1 MNEAPPG
8 DSSGDAI
15 ENAGGNAGGRTG
27 GSDHEHP
34 ASTHGAARPQRVR
47 VTAPG
52 SRADPSAA
60 GAPGGTQRGAVLAE
74 GVGDRRS
81 TARSTA
87 PSQVAEV
94 YVTSLIR
101 SQLRLALVVA
111 SGFLISLAAFAIT
124 LRLIPELEVVRWF
137 GVPVAWLLL
146 AFGVYPMIGLSA
158 WLFVRAAAR
167 NESRYLALAEGGS

>member
-1 MNEAPPG
+1 MSEAPPG
-8 DSSGDAI
+8 SGAGPTSSGSSG
-15 ENAGGNAGGRTG
+15 AG
-27 GSDHEHP
+27 S
-34 ASTHGAARPQRVR
+34 ARPQRVR

-60 GAPGGTQRGAVLAE
+60 GAQAGTRAAHEIDDKLRNTGRAA
-74 GVGDRRS
+74 
-81 TARSTA
+81 A
-87 PSQVAEV
+87 PSQVDEV
-94 YVTSLIR
+94 YVRSLIR

-124 LRLIPELEVVRWF
+124 LRLIPELETVRWF

-167 NESRYLALAEGGS
+167 NESRYLALAEEGA

>member
-1 MNEAPPG
+1 MSENPP
-8 DSSGDAI
+8 
-15 ENAGGNAGGRTG
+15 T
-27 GSDHEHP
+27 EHP
-34 ASTHGAARPQRVR
+34 SDKPSDRPQRVR

-52 SRADPSAA
+52 SRADPSVAQPGVPYALRNTGA
-60 GAPGGTQRGAVLAE
+60 GPGP
-74 GVGDRRS
+74 
-81 TARSTA
+81 A

-94 YVTSLIR
+94 YVRSLIR

-124 LRLIPELEVVRWF
+124 LRLIPELEEVRWF

>member
-1 MNEAPPG
+1 MSAAPPG
-8 DSSGDAI
+8 SNGPAGSSGRD
-15 ENAGGNAGGRTG
+15 G
-27 GSDHEHP
+27 P
-34 ASTHGAARPQRVR
+34 ASPARPQRVR

-60 GAPGGTQRGAVLAE
+60 GAQAGARAAHEIDDKLRNTGRA
-74 GVGDRRS
+74 
-81 TARSTA
+81 TA
-87 PSQVAEV
+87 PSQVDEV
-94 YVTSLIR
+94 YVRSLIR

-158 WLFVRAAAR
+158 WLFVRAAGR
-167 NESRYLALAEGGS
+167 NESRYLTLAEEGA

>member
-1 MNEAPPG
+1 MSEAPPG
-8 DSSGDAI
+8 SNSGA
-15 ENAGGNAGGRTG
+15 
-27 GSDHEHP
+27 SP
-34 ASTHGAARPQRVR
+34 ASPQRVR

-52 SRADPSAA
+52 SRADPSAMDTQG
-60 GAPGGTQRGAVLAE
+60 GAPSGTPVSNGPDDRLLGAGRA
-74 GVGDRRS
+74 
-81 TARSTA
+81 AA

-94 YVTSLIR
+94 YVRSLIR

-124 LRLIPELEVVRWF
+124 LRLIPELETVRWF

-167 NESRYLALAEGGS
+167 NESRYLALAEEGA

>member
-1 MNEAPPG
+1 MSEARPG
-8 DSSGDAI
+8 SNSS
-15 ENAGGNAGGRTG
+15 AGRA
-27 GSDHEHP
+27 SP
-34 ASTHGAARPQRVR
+34 ASPQRVR

-52 SRADPSAA
+52 SRADPSAMGTRG
-60 GAPGGTQRGAVLAE
+60 GAPVSNGPDDRLLGAGRA
-74 GVGDRRS
+74 
-81 TARSTA
+81 AA

-94 YVTSLIR
+94 YVRSLIR

-167 NESRYLALAEGGS
+167 NESRYLALAEEGA